1 MRKFFIFLAALSAL
15 FGDAIN
21 DKVRALVDP
30 QSYVTHQKLIEII
43 FKNKKEFLAEPDRAD
58 SVKVAATLKENGL
71 LDIFYKEGPRNLS
84 ATFRSTKSPMFF
96 LKAVSDSLSD
106 LGYNFT
112 RLSAM
117 RSDSLFFEWTISY
130 RSDHAIDP
138 AQLSKRLAA
147 FRVKIDDIS
156 KQGDDWRYLISAKN
170 PNLPEATALEIKH
183 TSDDPLLVQNMSGEY
198 WVKLPPYSSNASRVG
213 IRKKSGGSW
222 VVYAVF
228 YDEALQPIQ
237 TAVSA
242 NSVKAFISPFPEN
255 AAYLKI
261 TDNDIAV
268 TLQHGLQF
276 WIEVI
281 DKQAQSD

>member
-1 MRKFFIFLAALSAL
+1 MRKVVIFLSLLGAL

-43 FKNKKEFLAEPDRAD
+43 FKNKREFLAEPNRAD

-71 LDIFYKEGPRNLS
+71 LDIFYKDGPHNLS

-112 RLSAM
+112 RISAM
-117 RSDSLFFEWTISY
+117 RSDPLFFEWTISY

-156 KQGDDWRYLISAKN
+156 KQGNDWRYLLSAKN
-170 PNLPEATALEIKH
+170 PNLPEAVALETKH
-183 TSDDPLLVQNMSGEY
+183 TSDDPLLVQNTSGEY
-198 WVKLPPYSSNASRVG
+198 WVKLPPYSATNRVG

-222 VVYAVF
+222 AVYAVF
-228 YDEALQPIQ
+228 YDDALQPIQ

-242 NSVKAFISPFPEN
+242 NAIKAFISPFPEN

-268 TLQHGLQF
+268 TLQNGLQF

-281 DKQAQSD
+281 EQQTQGY

>member
-1 MRKFFIFLAALSAL
+1 MRKLLILLSLVGALS
-15 FGDAIN
+15 GDAIN

-30 QSYVTHQKLIEII
+30 QSYVTHQRLIEII

-58 SVKVAATLKENGL
+58 SVKVAATLKDNGL
-71 LDIFYKEGPRNLS
+71 LDIFYRDGPRNLS
-84 ATFRSTKSPMFF
+84 ATFRSAKSPMFF
-96 LKAVSDSLSD
+96 LKAASDSLSD

-112 RLSAM
+112 RISAM

-156 KQGDDWRYLISAKN
+156 KQGDDWRYSLTAKN
-170 PNLPEATALEIKH
+170 PSLPEAIALESKH
-183 TSDDPLLVQNMSGEY
+183 TTEEPLSAQNMSGEY
-198 WVKLPPYSSNASRVG
+198 WIKLPPYSKSSRIG
-213 IRKKSGGSW
+213 IRKKTGGSW

-228 YDEALQPIQ
+228 YDDALQPIQ

-242 NSVKAFISPFPEN
+242 NAVRAFISPFPEN
-255 AAYLKI
+255 AAYMKI

-276 WIEVI
+276 WFEVVGT
-281 DKQAQSD
+281 QTQR